1 MMRATPGILVA
12 RSFPGAPEQVGVAR
26 RWLQDTLT
34 RPPGLIPDAITA
46 AAVLLL
52 SEAVTNAI
60 RHTATG
66 APGGSFTVHVHADR
80 ERMAVAVQDGG
91 SAVSRPER
99 MPSGPEDGGGRGLAL
114 VAAFAETWGPL
125 PDGSGL
131 AFSLALR
138 PESADAVM
146 TAGARGTRENTR

>member
-1 MMRATPGILVA
+1 M
-12 RSFPGAPEQVGVAR
+12 GAAR

-34 RPPGLIPDAITA
+34 RTPGLIPDAITA

-52 SEAVTNAI
+52 SEAATDAI

-66 APGGSFTVHVHADR
+66 ATGGIFTVHVHADR
-80 ERMAVAVQDGG
+80 ERLAVAVQDGG
-91 SAVSRPER
+91 GAVSRPER
-99 MPSGPEDGGGRGLAL
+99 MPSGIEDGGGRGLAL

-125 PDGSGL
+125 PAGSGL

-138 PESADAVM
+138 APEPADAVTT
-146 TAGARGTRENTR
+146 TAGARGTREDTR